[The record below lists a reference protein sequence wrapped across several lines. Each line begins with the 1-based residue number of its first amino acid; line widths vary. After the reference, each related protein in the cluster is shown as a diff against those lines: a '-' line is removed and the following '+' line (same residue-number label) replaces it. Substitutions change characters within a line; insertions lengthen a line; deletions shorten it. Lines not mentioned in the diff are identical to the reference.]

1 MWDKLER
8 QVRIEGKVEK
18 LSTEESAEYF
28 HSRPKGSQLGA
39 IASDQS
45 RVIPNREILEQRLSE
60 LQEKYADEIVP
71 LPDRWGGFRV
81 VPNRIEFWQG
91 RPSPL
96 HDRLVYDRQDNN
108 SWQINRLSP

>member
-1 MWDKLER
+1 MER
-8 QVRIEGKVEK
+8 QVRIEGEVEK

-39 IASDQS
+39 IASNQS
-45 RVIPNREILEQRLSE
+45 RVIPNRDILEQRLSE
-60 LQEKYADEIVP
+60 LEEKYANKTVP
-71 LPDRWGGFRV
+71 LPEHWGGFRV

-91 RPSPL
+91 RPSRL
-96 HDRLVYDRQDNN
+96 HDRLVYDLLNDG